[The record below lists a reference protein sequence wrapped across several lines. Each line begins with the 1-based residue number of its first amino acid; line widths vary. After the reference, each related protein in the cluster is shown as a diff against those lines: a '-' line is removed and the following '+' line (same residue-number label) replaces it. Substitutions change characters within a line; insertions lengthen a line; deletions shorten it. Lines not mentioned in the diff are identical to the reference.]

1 MPEITDAELAEYQ
14 QLRFLQQQQESSQDS
29 DGEEAPL
36 TRPRQ
41 ALLADGTTHD
51 YTGMHPTH
59 VDNGTGGLLPVVTC
73 REL

>member
-14 QLRFLQQQQESSQDS
+14 QLRFLQQQQETVQDS
-29 DGEEAPL
+29 DDGPRVVL
-36 TRPRQ
+36 TRKRA
-41 ALLADGTTHD
+41 ALLADGSTHE

-59 VDNGTGGLLPVVTC
+59 VDTGSGVLPVLIA

>member
-14 QLRFLQQQQESSQDS
+14 QLRFIQQQQEPQDGDS
-29 DGEEAPL
+29 TPHVVL
-36 TRPRQ
+36 TRRR
-41 ALLADGTTHD
+41 ASLLADGTLHE

-59 VDNGTGGLLPVVTC
+59 VDTGSGVVPVMIA